1 MKLKSFLKFEN
12 PNSQKSKLIAF
23 LSIERDAQGDNW
35 VVTYQIEKKYFHIF
49 VRELSKNKLPFIFP
63 KIFVTKQK
71 INTTQ
76 LESFIKFTKQH
87 FDDNDLDSINSYL
100 SHKAVIRGND
110 GFRLVTADGLEK
122 INNLIPRE
130 PFIAGSNDL
139 FLDTNGIKKLSFKM
153 FNVGQANCSCLI
165 ANGKPI
171 AIFDLG
177 CQRINPELSNTI
189 DFFNNG
195 NIFISHF
202 DNDHINFG
210 KRLFKKDHANIRIFY
225 PALQDLDSLSISA
238 KIFLV
243 GLSFTKYELC
253 PVVLYKNEIIDLGI
267 VKIFQGVDVGKN
279 YNSSLSNS
287 KCLIALIKN
296 KKSILVP
303 GDALYKN
310 FPISYKPNYLIIPHH
325 GCKLDPDAYLTNIDI
340 SNLEEAFVFCG
351 PNRKYKHA
359 NLTHLKHFSD
369 CKIKRFRRTHNQY
382 DGNEI
387 FNGNATIERKDDFTE
402 LEDGFSTIWHI

>member
-1 MKLKSFLKFEN
+1 ME
-12 PNSQKSKLIAF
+12 
-23 LSIERDAQGDNW
+23 
-35 VVTYQIEKKYFHIF
+35 
-49 VRELSKNKLPFIFP
+49 
-63 KIFVTKQK
+63 
-71 INTTQ
+71 
-76 LESFIKFTKQH
+76 
-87 FDDNDLDSINSYL
+87 
-100 SHKAVIRGND
+100 
-110 GFRLVTADGLEK
+110 
-122 INNLIPRE
+122 
-130 PFIAGSNDL
+130 
-139 FLDTNGIKKLSFKM
+139 
-153 FNVGQANCSCLI
+153 
-165 ANGKPI
+165 
-171 AIFDLG
+171 
-177 CQRINPELSNTI
+177 
-189 DFFNNG
+189 
-195 NIFISHF
+195 IFISHF

-253 PVVLYKNEIIDLGI
+253 PVALYKNENIDLGI
-267 VKIFQGVDVGKN
+267 VKIFQGVDVGKD

-310 FPISYKPNYLIIPHH
+310 FPISYEPNYLIIPHH
-325 GCKLDPDAYLTNIDI
+325 GCKLDPDTYLTNIDI

-359 NLTHLKHFSD
+359 NLTHLKYFSD